1 LLLASGPRTGG
12 VYDKI
17 RMWKFLLDPR
27 VQSVAFVVAFA
38 AIGFVAWD
46 LYDDARDPAPTPSP
60 ARRRRERPR
69 PSEASRL
76 RFQAEPSVEI
86 WTDSA
91 GETRGRVRRGPCR
104 GMRLEDMSREQCGAQ
119 AAYARDHDP
128 AATAVLEGY
137 IRLRFGHERRYEPQ
151 PQEGMT
157 RAEALAELGLREDA
171 GEADIHSAYR
181 KLIMKHHPDHG
192 GSHAKAAR
200 LNQAKDLLSG

>member
-1 LLLASGPRTGG
+1 MLLASGPRAGG
-12 VYDKI
+12 AYDKAG
-17 RMWKFLLDPR
+17 MWKFLLDPG
-27 VQSVAFVVAFA
+27 VQSVAFVAALA
-38 AIGFVAWD
+38 AIGYVAWD
-46 LYDDARDPAPTPSP
+46 LYDDARDPAPAPGP

-69 PSEASRL
+69 EAAASRP
-76 RFQAEPSVEI
+76 RPFVEPSVEI

-104 GMRLEDMSREQCGAQ
+104 GMRLEDMSREQCEAQ

-128 AATAVLEGY
+128 AAAAALESY
-137 IRLRFGHERRYEPQ
+137 IRLRFGHERRYEPR

-157 RAEALAELGLREDA
+157 RAQALAELGLREDA
-171 GEADIHSAYR
+171 SEADIHSAYR

-200 LNQAKDLLSG
+200 LNQAKDMLSG